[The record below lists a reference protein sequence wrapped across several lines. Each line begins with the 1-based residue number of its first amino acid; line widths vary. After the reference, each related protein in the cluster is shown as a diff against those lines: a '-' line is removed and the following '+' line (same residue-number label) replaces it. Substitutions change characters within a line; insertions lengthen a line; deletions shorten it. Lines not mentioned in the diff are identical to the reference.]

1 MLACRRLQKEEEKAM
16 KNQTLQRRL
25 EAVQIVIL
33 RREKK
38 KHNIAKFIIDQ
49 YLVIVNVSVYR

>member
-1 MLACRRLQKEEEKAM
+1 MQTFAKKKEKQAM
-16 KNQTLQRRL
+16 KNKTLQRLL

-33 RREKK
+33 RRKKKK

>member
-1 MLACRRLQKEEEKAM
+1 M
-16 KNQTLQRRL
+16 KNKTLQRLL

-33 RREKK
+33 RRKKKKK

-49 YLVIVNVSVYR
+49 YLVIVNVNVYR

>member
-1 MLACRRLQKEEEKAM
+1 M
-16 KNQTLQRRL
+16 KNKTLQRLL

-33 RREKK
+33 RRKKKK